1 MVLLSQRLSPRQGLE
16 LAGGGA
22 GGTGRHQPH
31 GEGQKQ
37 LSATLCLAALA
48 VCQAVGPHCNWTT
61 AILKIMYAITYLHS
75 NTQLYGKECGS
86 KHMEKNGDGD
96 GVVLKWLNS
105 VYKREK
111 MSFYHGWPSLQSQ
124 ACMSYM
130 LGSLMGT
137 EKSDGCRIDL
147 P

>member
-1 MVLLSQRLSPRQGLE
+1 MLSQRPSPRQGPE

-48 VCQAVGPHCNWTT
+48 VCQAVGPHCKWTSDLLFGDNSGT
-61 AILKIMYAITYLHS
+61 LIDANQLLIKTVTCSLSIYIHIYTHIAYLKL
-75 NTQLYGKECGS
+75 
-86 KHMEKNGDGD
+86 
-96 GVVLKWLNS
+96 
-105 VYKREK
+105 
-111 MSFYHGWPSLQSQ
+111 
-124 ACMSYM
+124 CM
-130 LGSLMGT
+130 
-137 EKSDGCRIDL
+137 